1 MRKVY
6 ILFLIVILSCSDQS
20 ADGIWHL
27 SSLNIYEFQST
38 NLTRS
43 DSIPFSTWEF
53 KGDTLFIDGKA
64 KTFKK
69 GTYSLKIFGAD
80 LENEFSIET
89 WNSSEL
95 FLKQRG
101 YDGKEYL
108 FYFKR

>member
-1 MRKVY
+1 MIRKLIFIAV
-6 ILFLIVILSCSDQS
+6 ILFSCSDQS
-20 ADGIWHL
+20 TDGIWHL

-53 KGDTLFIDGKA
+53 KGDSLFIDGVP

-69 GTYSLKIFGAD
+69 GTYTIKIFGDD
-80 LENEFSIET
+80 LEDEYSIET

-95 FLKQRG
+95 FLKQRKW
-101 YDGKEYL
+101 DGKEYL